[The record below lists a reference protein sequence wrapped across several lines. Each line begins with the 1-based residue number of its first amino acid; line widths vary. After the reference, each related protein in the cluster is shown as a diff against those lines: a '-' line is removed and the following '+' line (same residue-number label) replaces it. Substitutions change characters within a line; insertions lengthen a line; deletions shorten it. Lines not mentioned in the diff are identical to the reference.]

1 MIYRSPSAGPRPTR
15 PRSSRHRFGAAAVEM
30 ACVTPLMLVILIGI
44 WECGRLI
51 QVQQIMQCAA
61 RDAAR
66 LAAQANIIATNGAY
80 TQINFNTGSP
90 NVDQTIRSYLAV
102 SGITNQTGVTTAF
115 TLLDGS
121 GNPISGQPLNGTK
134 NQRFRI
140 TITVPYD
147 NVRWTNLGIVNPT
160 TLSVS
165 VDWQMLVD
173 DPFSVDTA
181 LPGWSP

>member
-1 MIYRSPSAGPRPTR
+1 
-15 PRSSRHRFGAAAVEM
+15 M

-66 LAAQANIIATNGAY
+66 LASQANIISTNGTY
-80 TQINFNTGSP
+80 TQISFNTGNP
-90 NVDQTIRSYLAV
+90 NIDQTIRSYLAV
-102 SGITNQTGVTTAF
+102 SGITNQTGVTTSFAF
-115 TLLDGS
+115 LDS
-121 GNPISGQPLNGTK
+121 SNNPIAGEPLSGTK
-134 NQRFRI
+134 NQKFRV
-140 TITVPYD
+140 TIAVPYN

-160 TLSVS
+160 TITVA

-173 DPFSVDTA
+173 DPFSLDTA
-181 LPGWSP
+181 LPGWTP